1 MYCNGLRF
9 VDIEEKEEEEE
20 EEEKEEEEDVSVFIK
35 QFVTPSILQSQ
46 FIDKG
51 FQKTDNSVDIK

>member
-1 MYCNGLRF
+1 M
-9 VDIEEKEEEEE
+9 DIEEEEEEEE
-20 EEEKEEEEDVSVFIK
+20 EEEKVEEEDISVLKI
-35 QFVTPSILQSQ
+35 VTPSILQSQ

>member
-1 MYCNGLRF
+1 MFCGYKRKRRSGRGGGGRRRRRRRL
-9 VDIEEKEEEEE
+9 
-20 EEEKEEEEDVSVFIK
+20 VSEFIK
-35 QFVTPSILQSQ
+35 KIVTPSILQSQ

>member
-9 VDIEEKEEEEE
+9 VDIEEEEEEEE
-20 EEEKEEEEDVSVFIK
+20 EEEKVEEEDISVLKI
-35 QFVTPSILQSQ
+35 VTPSILQSQ